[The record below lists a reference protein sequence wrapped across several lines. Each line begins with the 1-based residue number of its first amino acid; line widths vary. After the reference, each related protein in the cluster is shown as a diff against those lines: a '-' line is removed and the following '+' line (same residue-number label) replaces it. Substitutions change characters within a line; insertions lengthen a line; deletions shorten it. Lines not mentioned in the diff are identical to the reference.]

1 MSLMTGAPR
10 NATVTAL
17 TRVRALEITKE
28 PVELLLRKSPELLER
43 FSQVLA
49 RREQE
54 RAAVAQRVIEVGAVE
69 VDLMARMKQFFSRV
83 LWSDS

>member
-1 MSLMTGAPR
+1 
-10 NATVTAL
+10 
-17 TRVRALEITKE
+17 
-28 PVELLLRKSPELLER
+28 LLER

-69 VDLMARMKQFFSRV
+69 IDLMARMKQFFSRV